1 MLHPTFRLGLLLSVT
16 ALRLKSLVWRCI
28 IRWGGRGWGRSFLSR
43 TYPRSRRHR
52 HQQLWNILQVRS
64 IALHVQEDVVASL
77 PGRCSCCCCSC
88 GRSIAIAACTHVV
101 VVVIGYCRCHLIFIW
116 LVYLFNLWSAVG
128 FLVGA
133 ILREYF
139 LLRNS
144 SFLPLFVQY
153 CTKCGVCLDLQDDPT
168 AHAVRR
174 FYCLQLNGNWHIC
187 GETHTA
193 NWRQFSI
200 QHLTNWGVYYWICRP
215 VHWLSRCTWIGT
227 TKATTIQ
234 RGTSNTGVLITETE
248 LTEPRPPSLSSKWPM
263 AENKQNAR
271 SLQ

>member
-88 GRSIAIAACTHVV
+88 GRSIAIATCTHVV

-144 SFLPLFVQY
+144 SFLPLSLSNIAPNLESVWIY
-153 CTKCGVCLDLQDDPT
+153 RMIPLHMPWDGSIVCSWM
-168 AHAVRR
+168 
-174 FYCLQLNGNWHIC
+174 G
-187 GETHTA
+187 
-193 NWRQFSI
+193 
-200 QHLTNWGVYYWICRP
+200 
-215 VHWLSRCTWIGT
+215 IGT
-227 TKATTIQ
+227 SAERHTPPIGGNLAY
-234 RGTSNTGVLITETE
+234 NT
-248 LTEPRPPSLSSKWPM
+248 
-263 AENKQNAR
+263 
-271 SLQ
+271 